1 MASPT
6 ATAHASLSPVTSTE
20 ADDEP
25 RSRAPSA
32 RFRARSRHDAP
43 TLTPEDL
50 DSFLQRRLSARLAID
65 LHLTA
70 SGDDPLATNADT
82 GIRRKAPPPSR
93 RSVPTTPSR
102 RTRKP
107 AFVLHVIRR
116 ATTRLFVAHRRDVLA
131 LLTLSCAI
139 ATVLFLSSS
148 TFAPHGRD
156 RATPPRATPI
166 TTTTTTAASTTPV
179 PAASL
184 AAAPPPASTAA
195 PPLPRRL
202 STPPRARGTN
212 AASKMARP
220 SLPAPSAVPS
230 ASPAAAPDDAVESAR
245 RDLLHAKNELAATL

>member
-6 ATAHASLSPVTSTE
+6 ATAHADLSPVTSTE

-70 SGDDPLATNADT
+70 SGDAPLATNADT

-107 AFVLHVIRR
+107 AFILHVLRR
-116 ATTRLFVAHRRDVLA
+116 VTTRLFVAHRRDVLA

-139 ATVLFLSSS
+139 ATVLVLSSS
-148 TFAPHGRD
+148 TFAPRARA
-156 RATPPRATPI
+156 RATPRTTPI
-166 TTTTTTAASTTPV
+166 TTTTTAASTTPA
-179 PAASL
+179 AASVVVT
-184 AAAPPPASTAA
+184 PPASTAA
-195 PPLPRRL
+195 APLPRRL
-202 STPPRARGTN
+202 TTPPRARGAN

-220 SLPAPSAVPS
+220 SLPVPS
-230 ASPAAAPDDAVESAR
+230 ASATAVPDDAVESAR

>member
-6 ATAHASLSPVTSTE
+6 ATAHADLSPVTSTE

-70 SGDDPLATNADT
+70 SGDAPLATNADT

-107 AFVLHVIRR
+107 AFILHVLRR
-116 ATTRLFVAHRRDVLA
+116 VTTRLFVAHRRDVLA

-139 ATVLFLSSS
+139 ATVLVLSSS
-148 TFAPHGRD
+148 TFAPRGRD
-156 RATPPRATPI
+156 RATPRTTPI
-166 TTTTTTAASTTPV
+166 TTTATAAAASATPTTTSVAVT
-179 PAASL
+179 
-184 AAAPPPASTAA
+184 PPASTAA
-195 PPLPRRL
+195 APLPRRL
-202 STPPRARGTN
+202 TTPPRARGAN

-220 SLPAPSAVPS
+220 SLPVPS
-230 ASPAAAPDDAVESAR
+230 ASATAVPDDAVESAR

>member
-6 ATAHASLSPVTSTE
+6 ATAHAALSPVPSTE
-20 ADDEP
+20 AD
-25 RSRAPSA
+25 ASA

-70 SGDDPLATNADT
+70 PADDPLATSSET
-82 GIRRKAPPPSR
+82 GIRRKAPPSR

-107 AFVLHVIRR
+107 AFVLHVLRR
-116 ATTRLFVAHRRDVLA
+116 VTTRLLVAHRRDVLA

-148 TFAPHGRD
+148 RFAPHGRG
-156 RATPPRATPI
+156 RPTPPRATAI
-166 TTTTTTAASTTPV
+166 TTTTATSSATPAVAASVAATP
-179 PAASL
+179 PS
-184 AAAPPPASTAA
+184 ASTAA
-195 PPLPRRL
+195 LPLPRRL
-202 STPPRARGTN
+202 ATPPRTRGAN
-212 AASKMARP
+212 AASKTPRP
-220 SLPAPSAVPS
+220 SLPVPS
-230 ASPAAAPDDAVESAR
+230 AATAAPDDAVESAR